1 MFLPIK
7 SREAILKFKSLRK
20 LAKLLRNFQRNISAS
35 LVTWN
40 VTGLE
45 DKLKLLYPIRG
56 QSHHLSF

>member
-56 QSHHLSF
+56 QSHHLGF